1 MSVVYR
7 ATFAACI
14 ALTAALAH
22 AQSTYPTKPVRL
34 IAPFPAAGPLDAAAR
49 LYAQKL
55 GERWGQSVIVEN
67 RVGATGT
74 IGTESVVRAAPD
86 GYTLLVTVDLP
97 IVMAPNLIKAQY
109 DPRKDLL
116 PVAAFGSTMNML
128 VAHPSLN
135 VKTLAEL
142 VAAAK
147 ANPGKITFSSAGPA
161 SPGHLCGEMLK
172 TAAGIDMTHVP
183 YKGAA
188 PAMVAA
194 VSGEVGIFCGP
205 LGQGM
210 PQVKAGKV
218 VALGVTGK
226 TRSAHAPDVA
236 PIADAYPSVETA
248 NWYAVFAP
256 VGTPA
261 AVLQVV
267 STGLRAVYDD
277 PEIAKRVAQLGF
289 DPLWLTP
296 AQVTKVIEAD
306 LAKWGKVVRDANVK
320 P

>member
-22 AQSTYPTKPVRL
+22 AQSTYPAKPVRL

-67 RVGATGT
+67 RIGATGT

-86 GYTLLVTVDLP
+86 GYTLLFTVDLP
-97 IVMAPNLIKAQY
+97 IVMAPNLMKAPY

-210 PQVKAGKV
+210 PQVRAGKV

-226 TRSAHAPDVA
+226 TRSVHAPDVA
-236 PIADAYPSVETA
+236 PIADAYPSVETT

-289 DPLWLTP
+289 DPLWMTP
-296 AQVTKVIEAD
+296 AEITKVIEAD
-306 LAKWGKVVRDANVK
+306 LAKWGKVVREANVK

>member
-1 MSVVYR
+1 MSMLIR
-7 ATFAACI
+7 AFATACI
-14 ALTAALAH
+14 GLAAAVVQ
-22 AQSTYPTKPVRL
+22 AQTYPSKPVRL
-34 IAPFPAAGPLDAAAR
+34 IAPFPAAGPLDVAAR
-49 LYAQKL
+49 IYAQKL
-55 GERWGQSVIVEN
+55 GDRWGQSVIVEN

-97 IVMAPNLIKAQY
+97 IVMAPNLIKTPY
-109 DPRKDLL
+109 DSRKDLL
-116 PVAAFGSTMNML
+116 PIAAFGDTMNML

-142 VAAAK
+142 VSAAK

-172 TAAGIDMTHVP
+172 SAAGIDMTHVP

-205 LGQGM
+205 LGQGL
-210 PQVKAGKV
+210 PQVKAGKMQP
-218 VALGVTGK
+218 LGVTGK
-226 TRSAHAPDVA
+226 ARSALAPDIA
-236 PIADAYPSVETA
+236 PIADSYPSVVTS

-256 VGTPA
+256 VGTPPA
-261 AVLQVV
+261 IAQAV
-267 STGLRAVYDD
+267 SAGLRAVFDD
-277 PEIAKRVAQLGF
+277 TEVSKRLTQVGF
-289 DPLWLTP
+289 DHIWMSSAELSK
-296 AQVTKVIEAD
+296 AIDAD
-306 LAKWGKVVRDANVK
+306 LAKWGKVIRDAKVK
-320 P
+320 TE